1 MSTRAYRVRRRQR
14 RRFLERTV
22 GHARRIYN
30 DDARA
35 ALPRLAKLDQDQH
48 ALYAADVIAHHW
60 VYGDEGLVPWRLR

>member
-22 GHARRIYN
+22 GHAHRVHD

-35 ALPRLAKLDQDQH
+35 ALPRLAGLDQDQR
-48 ALYAADVIAHHW
+48 ALCAASVLAHHW